1 MCEQDSMARVHESI
15 QDLEGRV
22 SRLEQIVENISHS
35 TSGNIETRAP
45 VGESPRFHSHGKY
58 LSGNGYLSFKTSKS
72 TEDNAAPSSAR
83 SQDSMEKMV
92 ESTSEDLDEF
102 NFGHQMPAVEAV
114 RRPNVLGA
122 SPLQKGISSRDDVE
136 LEHLGTRRACDRT
149 ASVPQGEG
157 PSARSVWQ
165 ASKDEAIAAIR
176 GAAIPSRPSHVHRK
190 HSGRDFIA
198 DQKPNRVVGGPFW
211 MLWSR
216 AMESVRSG
224 DLNGA
229 YVEIL
234 GSNDELLLVR
244 LMGRTGPVL
253 DQLSTTTVSQLM
265 GSIKQFLQQ
274 QSFLD
279 CIILG
284 SSRYH
289 VPISISSLILSS
301 TFSFYNT

>member
-1 MCEQDSMARVHESI
+1 MARVHDSM

-22 SRLEQIVENISHS
+22 SRLEQIVENIAHS
-35 TSGNIETRAP
+35 TSGNTEGRTP
-45 VGESPRFHSHGKY
+45 VGESPRFQGGHPLGKY
-58 LSGNGYLSFKTSKS
+58 LPGNGYPNFKTGKV

-83 SQDSMEKMV
+83 SQDSMEKRI
-92 ESTSEDLDEF
+92 ESTSEESDEF
-102 NFGHQMPAVEAV
+102 GFGAGHQMPAAEAL

-122 SPLQKGISSRDDVE
+122 SPLQKRNTRDDVE
-136 LEHLGTRRACDRT
+136 LEHLGTRRVCDRS
-149 ASVPQGEG
+149 AGPLPQGEG
-157 PSARSVWQ
+157 PSARSVWH

-176 GAAIPSRPSHVHRK
+176 GAAIPSRPHLHRK
-190 HSGRDFIA
+190 HSGRDFNA

-229 YVEIL
+229 YEEIL
-234 GSNDELLLVR
+234 GSSDELLLVR

-253 DQLSTTTVSQLM
+253 DQLSAATVSQLM
-265 GSIKQFLQQ
+265 DIIKQFLQQ

-279 CIILG
+279 CIIPWIQQ
-284 SSRYH
+284 
-289 VPISISSLILSS
+289 VPIS
-301 TFSFYNT
+301 FC

>member
-1 MCEQDSMARVHESI
+1 MARVHESM

-22 SRLEQIVENISHS
+22 SRLEQIVNMAHS
-35 TSGNIETRAP
+35 TSGSTEGRAP
-45 VGESPRFHSHGKY
+45 VGESPRFQGHPLGKY
-58 LSGNGYLSFKTSKS
+58 LSGNGYLTFKTGKV

-83 SQDSMEKMV
+83 SQDSMEKRI
-92 ESTSEDLDEF
+92 ESTSEELDEF
-102 NFGHQMPAVEAV
+102 SCGAGHQMPAAEAL

-122 SPLQKGISSRDDVE
+122 SSLQKGNSRDDVE
-136 LEHLGTRRACDRT
+136 LEHLGTRRVCDRSAGLLT
-149 ASVPQGEG
+149 QGEG
-157 PSARSVWQ
+157 PSARSVWH

-176 GAAIPSRPSHVHRK
+176 GAAIPSRPHLYRK
-190 HSGRDFIA
+190 YSGRDFNT

-216 AMESVRSG
+216 AMENVRSG

-234 GSNDELLLVR
+234 GSSDELLLVR

-253 DQLSTTTVSQLM
+253 EQLSAATVSQLM
-265 GSIKQFLQQ
+265 SSIKQFLQQ

-279 CIILG
+279 CIIPWIQQ
-284 SSRYH
+284 
-289 VPISISSLILSS
+289 VP
-301 TFSFYNT
+301 FPPARRPRP